1 MASFAITMR
10 KESRPSS
17 AVRRATASPHHQ
29 AGVQMQALVE
39 TIKAWQLHPVVD
51 HFTVALIIV
60 AILVDL
66 VASIVSTRMWLRYSA
81 LTLMILGTAAAWGSY
96 LTGGWEAGRVWENV
110 KGPALDVL
118 KRHAWLGDYL
128 PWVFLVLAVWR
139 LGIQFLSFIA
149 GTRPI
154 YLMLAVVAGGVI
166 LYQGS
171 LGGELVY
178 DYGVGTALLPTA
190 AATASPQAEPTV
202 TPAEPSSLPTV
213 FNPAASS
220 TPMVTPSPEAS
231 PAGEPPSA
239 SVPTSPATVPTPS
252 ESPTPAASP
261 SPLTSPL
268 APGGTPVNPPGVE
281 ASPAVS
287 SGTTPAPKNL

>member
-1 MASFAITMR
+1 
-10 KESRPSS
+10 
-17 AVRRATASPHHQ
+17 
-29 AGVQMQALVE
+29 MQSLVE

-51 HFTVALIIV
+51 HFTVSLIIV

-66 VASIVSTRMWLRYSA
+66 VASIVPTRMWLRYSA
-81 LTLMILGTAAAWGSY
+81 LTIMILGTAAAWGSY
-96 LTGGWEAGRVWENV
+96 LTGGWEAGRVWDNV

-118 KRHAWLGDYL
+118 KRHAWLGDWL

-139 LGIQFLSFIA
+139 IGIQFVAFIA

-154 YLMLAVVAGGVI
+154 YLMVAVVAGGVL

-178 DYGVGTALLPTA
+178 DYGVGTALLPTS

-213 FNPAASS
+213 FNPSASS
-220 TPMVTPSPEAS
+220 TPEVTSSPEASSSPVGVSPSPEAS
-231 PAGEPPSA
+231 PA
-239 SVPTSPATVPTPS
+239 PT
-252 ESPTPAASP
+252 ESPTPAATPSPVSSP
-261 SPLTSPL
+261 SPSE
-268 APGGTPVNPPGVE
+268 GTPVNPPGAE
-281 ASPAVS
+281 GSPSASPGA
-287 SGTTPAPKNL
+287 TPAPKNL

>member
-1 MASFAITMR
+1 
-10 KESRPSS
+10 
-17 AVRRATASPHHQ
+17 
-29 AGVQMQALVE
+29 MQALVE

-66 VASIVSTRMWLRYSA
+66 VASIVPSRMWLRYSA
-81 LTLMILGTAAAWGSY
+81 LTLTILGTAAAWGSN

-110 KGPALDVL
+110 KGPALEVL

-139 LGIQFLSFIA
+139 LGIQFIAFIA

-171 LGGELVY
+171 LGGALVY
-178 DYGVGTALLPTA
+178 DYGVGTALMPTSP
-190 AATASPQAEPTV
+190 ATASPQAEPTV
-202 TPAEPSSLPTV
+202 TPAAPASLPTV
-213 FNPAASS
+213 FNPSASS
-220 TPMVTPSPEAS
+220 TPAVTPSPEAS
-231 PAGEPPSA
+231 PAGSPPSA
-239 SVPTSPATVPTPS
+239 SVSTSPAILPTPS
-252 ESPTPAASP
+252 ESSTPAASP
-261 SPLTSPL
+261 SPLTSPS
-268 APGGTPVNPPGVE
+268 APGGTPVNPPDAEGSSS
-281 ASPAVS
+281 ASP
-287 SGTTPAPKNL
+287 GETPAPKNL

>member
-1 MASFAITMR
+1 
-10 KESRPSS
+10 
-17 AVRRATASPHHQ
+17 
-29 AGVQMQALVE
+29 MQALVE

-66 VASIVSTRMWLRYSA
+66 VASIVPTRIWLRYSA
-81 LTLMILGTAAAWGSY
+81 LTILILGTAAAWGSN

-110 KGPALDVL
+110 KGPALEVL

-139 LGIQFLSFIA
+139 IGIQIVAFIA

-154 YLMLAVVAGGVI
+154 YLMVAVVAGGVI

-171 LGGELVY
+171 LGGDLVY
-178 DYGVGTALLPTA
+178 DYGVGTALLPTS
-190 AATASPQAEPTV
+190 AATASPQAEPSV
-202 TPAEPSSLPTV
+202 TPAAPASLPTV
-213 FNPAASS
+213 FNPSASS
-220 TPMVTPSPEAS
+220 TPEVTPAPAASSSPAGASPSPEVS
-231 PAGEPPSA
+231 P
-239 SVPTSPATVPTPS
+239 SPI

-261 SPLTSPL
+261 SPVSSPS
-268 APGGTPVNPPGVE
+268 AAEGTPVNPPGAE
-281 ASPAVS
+281 GSPSASP
-287 SGTTPAPKNL
+287 GETPAPKNL